1 MEKQAKG
8 GKAQSARRAPVGD
21 RPGMELLSH
30 LCDVMGLF
38 PAVGEAAI
46 GELAGKMM
54 AERLRREAA
63 GGARRP
69 GRAKARQRNRR

>member
-1 MEKQAKG
+1 
-8 GKAQSARRAPVGD
+8 
-21 RPGMELLSH
+21 MELLSH

-38 PAVGEAAI
+38 PAVGEEAI

-69 GRAKARQRNRR
+69 GRAKTRQRNRR